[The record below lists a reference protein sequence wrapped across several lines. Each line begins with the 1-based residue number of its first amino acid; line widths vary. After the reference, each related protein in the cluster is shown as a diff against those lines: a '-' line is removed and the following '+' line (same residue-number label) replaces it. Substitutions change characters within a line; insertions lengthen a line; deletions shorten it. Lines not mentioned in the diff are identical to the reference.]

1 VRRLAARPARL
12 LRHFA
17 GDERGNISL
26 LFAVFLAAGTA
37 ASALAVDEGALYLQ
51 RREVQSAVD
60 LAAITAARDPAD
72 GFALARA
79 ALARA
84 GLIAANESDA
94 ELQSGSAGTAL
105 TVDAGSYAADPSL
118 PVAARFSVGG
128 STLNAVRIHF
138 RQPGRVYFARIW
150 GASPDIAA
158 NAVAGATPM
167 VRFSV
172 GSTLATLNGGL
183 PNALLD
189 ALLGTDVDFS
199 AVSYSGL
206 LDAKVSLFG
215 FLDALA
221 QELDIGAGSYA
232 DVLAAS
238 ADRGT
243 IAKAIAATLTGAD
256 ATAAEA
262 LAATLTPSGPIEIGK
277 LLSLGN
283 DARLAIGT
291 GTLSGDD
298 ADLSALQMLAA
309 TAALS
314 DGTHEATIGLAAN
327 VPGLSSLTMS
337 LALGEPQQFA
347 SWFALGPSGTI
358 ARTAQIRLKFVATLA
373 GGAGLA
379 GGLVRLPLYLNVA
392 YADAGVES
400 ASCPAAGEATGS
412 AVIDAQPGVAQLVVG
427 DVADPGFANF
437 SADPTISPATLLNL
451 PLLLRIT
458 AGGEADIGQM
468 GPTALDFSVGD
479 IDNGIIHEA
488 TTTQLSQSL
497 TTSLLATMDVKV
509 SLLGLGLS
517 TSAVTKALASLLAP
531 LGPALDSTIA
541 TTLDTLGLKLGAA
554 DVRVYGVSCA
564 HPVLVQ

>member
-1 VRRLAARPARL
+1 VRRLAAFGRL
-12 LRHFA
+12 WRRLA
-17 GDERGNISL
+17 TNEGGNIAL
-26 LFAVFLAAGTA
+26 LFAFFLAAGTA

-60 LAAITAARDPAD
+60 LAAITAAHDPAH

-79 ALARA
+79 ALAKA
-84 GLIAANESDA
+84 GLIPADASDA
-94 ELQSGSAGTAL
+94 ELQSGSGRVAL
-105 TVDAGSYAADPSL
+105 SVEAGSYRPDRTV
-118 PVAARFSVGG
+118 PVAARFGVGG
-128 STLNAVRIHF
+128 ALLNAVRVHF
-138 RQPGRVYFARIW
+138 SQPGRVYFARSW

-158 NAVAGATPM
+158 NAVASATPA

-183 PNALLD
+183 PNMLLG
-189 ALLGTDVDFS
+189 ALLGSNADFS
-199 AVSYSGL
+199 AVGYRGL
-206 LDAKVSLFG
+206 LTAKVSLFG

-221 QELDIGAGSYA
+221 QQLDIGAGSYA

-243 IAKAIAATLTGAD
+243 IARAIAATLTGAD
-256 ATAAEA
+256 AAAAQA
-262 LAATLTPSGPIEIGK
+262 LAATLTPGGPIQIGR

-298 ADLSALQMLAA
+298 AELSALQMLVA
-309 TAALS
+309 TAALGG
-314 DGTHEATIGLAAN
+314 GTHQATLSLAAN
-327 VPGLSSLTMS
+327 VPGLSSLT
-337 LALGEPQQFA
+337 LRVAVGEPQQFA
-347 SWFALGPSGTI
+347 AWFALGPSGTI
-358 ARTAQIRLKFVATLA
+358 ARTAQIRLAFVATLA
-373 GGAGLA
+373 GGAGLG

-392 YADAGVES
+392 YAEAGVQS
-400 ASCPAAGEATGS
+400 AACPGPGEVTGS

-427 DVADPGFANF
+427 DVADPGFADF
-437 SADPTISPATLLNL
+437 AAVPAISPATLLNV

-468 GPTALDFSVGD
+468 QPAALDFSVDD
-479 IDNGIIHEA
+479 IDNGVLHEA
-488 TTTQLSQSL
+488 ATSQFVQSL
-497 TTSLLATMDVKV
+497 TTSLLTTMDVQV

-517 TSAVTKALASLLAP
+517 TTAVTKTLANLLAP
-531 LGPALDSTIA
+531 LGPVLDSTIA

-554 DVRVYGVSCA
+554 DVQVYGVSCA
-564 HPVLVQ
+564 RPVLVQ